1 MPKETITMSS
11 EGDLVRLK
19 YTFRFGDKFDEPND
33 DWLKCI
39 EATSDEL
46 LGAYSKAEDNA
57 LSAAFGGRGKKR
69 MNRVFDAISFV
80 YPNYCYPLRGQ
91 GKKRKAA
98 ALAAPAEPV
107 PKDAG
112 KKMKVLTHRSRYIEP
127 AVVPE
132 FGGEASSA
140 AETRETIP
148 LVQRTEESAIMP
160 TAPSVELVE
169 TKVDKDKAE
178 RSKTEEVTKMPEILS
193 PSTEATVPKTQ
204 ESSATTPKRR
214 RMANVL
220 DVVLETAKTLNP
232 APTRKITEA
241 SKAQPEAETKQA
253 EVEATIIQT
262 ETKAGP
268 SEPTEI
274 ELVEIE
280 EKAIEEKATEQI
292 SSEKVATHAPEA
304 LKESID
310 YIIRHASGKGL
321 SQEEKLEAQHYA
333 PKLKYPKGA
342 LVFNGSGEE
351 VLLYCLPDNKEIS
364 VCWEIDRSIGFPKLE
379 DGLSILSKDELAD
392 SLAYNNIKV

>member
-1 MPKETITMSS
+1 MPKETITKSN
-11 EGDLVRLK
+11 EGDLVQLK

-69 MNRVFDAISFV
+69 MNRVFDAIDFV
-80 YPNYCYPLRGQ
+80 YLDYRYPLRGQ

-107 PKDAG
+107 SKAAG
-112 KKMKVLTHRSRYIEP
+112 KKMKVLTHRPRYIEP

-148 LVQRTEESAIMP
+148 PAQKTEELAIMLKTP
-160 TAPSVELVE
+160 LVELVE

-178 RSKTEEVTKMPEILS
+178 RSKTKEVVKMPDILS

-204 ESSATTPKRR
+204 KSAVTTPKRR

-232 APTRKITEA
+232 APTEKIVEA
-241 SKAQPEAETKQA
+241 SKAQPEAETK
-253 EVEATIIQT
+253 
-262 ETKAGP
+262 
-268 SEPTEI
+268 
-274 ELVEIE
+274 
-280 EKAIEEKATEQI
+280 
-292 SSEKVATHAPEA
+292 
-304 LKESID
+304 
-310 YIIRHASGKGL
+310 
-321 SQEEKLEAQHYA
+321 
-333 PKLKYPKGA
+333 
-342 LVFNGSGEE
+342 
-351 VLLYCLPDNKEIS
+351 
-364 VCWEIDRSIGFPKLE
+364 
-379 DGLSILSKDELAD
+379 
-392 SLAYNNIKV
+392 